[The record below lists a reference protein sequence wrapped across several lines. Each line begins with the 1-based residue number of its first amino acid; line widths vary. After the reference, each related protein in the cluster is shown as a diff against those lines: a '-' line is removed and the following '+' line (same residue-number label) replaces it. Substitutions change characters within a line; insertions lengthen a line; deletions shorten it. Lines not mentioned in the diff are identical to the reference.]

1 MRRFLLS
8 AGFLPLMLL
17 LPILPGCGG
26 GTEVGDIQVSP
37 EAEAADDAG
46 QKAMEEYMKSMPGGQ
61 P

>member
-1 MRRFLLS
+1 MRRFLLL
-8 AGFLPLMLL
+8 ARFLPVLLL

-26 GTEVGDIQVSP
+26 GTEVGDIEVSP

-46 QKAMEEYMKSMPGGQ
+46 QKAMEEYMQSMPGGQ